1 MESIQTIEMNDGKTI
16 PMLGYGLGTANMN
29 IEHEDVVK
37 ATRMAIESGYYHLD
51 GAEMYGNEAALGVAI
66 KESGIPRDK
75 LFVTTKVLGRPGQDV
90 HASLNTSLEKLG
102 LDYVDLMW
110 AEMEAIKSSG
120 KAKSIGVSNFLQA
133 HLEDILKTAKV
144 VPAINQIEYHP
155 YLQHGSL
162 VEFCHK
168 NNIAV
173 SAYSPLTAITKT
185 RPGPVDEVY
194 ASLAEKY
201 AVTEADIA
209 IRWCLDQNIVAITT
223 SSSKER
229 LEGYKTNLAKF
240 KLLPD
245 EVKQIS
251 DLGSQKH
258 YRVYYNEYLAPD
270 DRS

>member
-1 MESIQTIEMNDGKTI
+1 
-16 PMLGYGLGTANMN
+16 MN
-29 IEHEDVVK
+29 IKHEDVVK
-37 ATRMAIESGYYHLD
+37 ATRMAIESEYYHLD
-51 GAEMYGNEAALGVAI
+51 GAEMYGNEAAFGVAI

-75 LFVTTKVLGRPGQDV
+75 LFVTTK
-90 HASLNTSLEKLG
+90 LG
-102 LDYVDLMW
+102 LDYVDLYLIHQPFTAPGELPRMW
-110 AEMEAIKSSG
+110 TEMEAIKNSG

-155 YLQHGSL
+155 YLQHGTL
-162 VEFCHK
+162 LEFCHK

-173 SAYSPLTAITKT
+173 SAYSPLTAITKA
-185 RPGPVDEVY
+185 RPEPVDEAY

-201 AVTEADIA
+201 VVTEADIA
-209 IRWCLDQNIVAITT
+209 IRWCLDQDIVAITM

-245 EVKQIS
+245 EMKQIY

-258 YRVYYNEYLAPD
+258 YRICYNG
-270 DRS
+270 

>member
-1 MESIQTIEMNDGKTI
+1 MNDGKTI

-29 IEHEDVVK
+29 IGHEDVVK
-37 ATRMAIESGYYHLD
+37 ATRMAIKSGYYHLD

-90 HASLNTSLEKLG
+90 HVSLDTSLEKLG
-102 LDYVDLMW
+102 LDYVDLYLIHQPFTAPSELPRMW

-120 KAKSIGVSNFLQA
+120 KAKSIGVSNFLQS

-258 YRVYYNEYLAPD
+258 YRVYYNG
-270 DRS
+270 